1 MAEHESHVQI
11 GGLFHSLCSGGFP
24 SRALRRGGHP
34 RSGGHPSYHI
44 RSGIASVTAYFVIL
58 VGPVIVLPVVPW
70 SWEFETGGSRDNI
83 KRQRLRQHVPTLNRE
98 KILSHVPNF

>member
-44 RSGIASVTAYFVIL
+44 RRGIACCDGLFRHTCGASHRSPCRHLGRGSSKLAEV
-58 VGPVIVLPVVPW
+58 
-70 SWEFETGGSRDNI
+70 ETTSHASA
-83 KRQRLRQHVPTLNRE
+83 LQHVPTLNRE
-98 KILSHVPNF
+98 KILSLVPNF